1 MSKQNRAMAVA
12 VAPSVATPPAVPL
25 PAELTNFAHLPDDSF
40 VREPVV
46 RGLFAVSHATVWRMV
61 ASGRLPQP
69 IKITPKIAAWRVRD
83 LRAVLAGLEVAA

>member
-1 MSKQNRAMAVA
+1 MSKQLSNAMAGA
-12 VAPSVATPPAVPL
+12 VAPSAAL
-25 PAELTNFAHLPDDSF
+25 PAALTNFAQLPDDSF

-69 IKITPKIAAWRVRD
+69 IKITPKVTAWRVRD
-83 LRAVLAGLEVAA
+83 LRAVLAGLGVAAA